1 MGNFFCPCTYEQ
13 MVMNKYVKQAIHA
26 AASIPKRGINIIYKM
41 IFNNNPNR
49 LIIEAVNVLSVN
61 LYQEE
66 KLVKLPEK
74 IICYNNMYTKCMN
87 PL

>member
-1 MGNFFCPCTYEQ
+1 

-26 AASIPKRGINIIYKM
+26 AASIPKRGINKIYKI

-66 KLVKLPEK
+66 KLVYIPEK
-74 IICYNNMYTKCMN
+74 IFAINNMDTKWMD